1 VPVEYKKREYEG
13 VPAEDREWE
22 GVIEDILARVHSYR
36 VRSRIPGVRPRFVD
50 RDPEI
55 KRILSDPSVFGHGM
69 VTVLYGPKG
78 CGKTELFRA
87 LAESVDPGRH
97 RLVVARAKR
106 ELKREEEGVVELVRL
121 YAPGGVLEKLGEVL
135 GTLLRRAQV
144 QSPAPV
150 PISIRGEDVG
160 YAALALAR
168 AAIAYRAGIGKVVAV
183 ADEASARNTN
193 IFKDWVEDLADT
205 AAEYAEKYAE
215 EGADFSV
222 VVLTSDAVAAKLTD
236 SVGDKVNWV
245 FMWNLPREAAENL
258 AGQLGAVGRASREL
272 GVGREEARELL
283 WRLAGGNP
291 RDLDTI
297 AEKGVISWLSS
308 RAAKVVVT
316 ISMLE
321 GRIGGRLWGAL
332 GEVLDS
338 VDSISRHEELY
349 NTFLSKNMIISFVGA
364 EPISP
369 LPREPWVGRWYAF
382 QVPAYYYAL
391 RAVHRKRSLEIGPG
405 DILEEAMRG

>member
-1 VPVEYKKREYEG
+1 VHLEYREREYGEVSMEG
-13 VPAEDREWE
+13 RDWGSV
-22 GVIEDILARVHSYR
+22 VEDILARIHSYR

-50 RDPEI
+50 RDNEV
-55 KRILSDPSVFGHGM
+55 KRVLTDSSVFGHGM

-97 RLVVARAKR
+97 HLVVARARR
-106 ELKREEEGVVELVRL
+106 ELRREEERVVELVRL
-121 YAPGGVLEKLGEVL
+121 YAPGGVLEKLREVL

-183 ADEASARNTN
+183 ADEASARDAY
-193 IFKDWVEDLADT
+193 IFKDWLEGLADT
-205 AAEYAEKYAE
+205 AAEYAEEYAGGE
-215 EGADFSV
+215 ADFSI

-236 SVGDKVNWV
+236 SVGDKVNWA
-245 FMWNLPREAAENL
+245 FMWNLPREAAEDL
-258 AGQLGAVGRASREL
+258 AEQLRAFDRVSGEL
-272 GVGREEARELL
+272 GLGGGEARELL

-297 AEKGVISWLSS
+297 AEKGVISWLGG

-316 ISMLE
+316 INVLE
-321 GRIGGRLWGAL
+321 GRLKDRLWGAL

-349 NTFLSKNMIISFVGA
+349 STFLSKNMVISFVGA

-369 LPREPWVGRWYAF
+369 LPREPWVGRLYAF
-382 QVPAYYYAL
+382 QIPAYYYAL
-391 RAVHRKRSLEIGPG
+391 RAIHRKRSTGITPRE
-405 DILEEAMRG
+405 ILEEALRG